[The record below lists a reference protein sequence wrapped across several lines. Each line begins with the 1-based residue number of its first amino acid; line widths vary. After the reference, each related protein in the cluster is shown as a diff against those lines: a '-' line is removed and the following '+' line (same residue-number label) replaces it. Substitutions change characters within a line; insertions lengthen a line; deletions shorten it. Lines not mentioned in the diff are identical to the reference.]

1 MNTEYFGH
9 ARKSWPLFL
18 IYLAL
23 HWMLLV
29 QCSTSA
35 SAAELKLHHVQITSS
50 GSNGM
55 LGMLTLQNGIFQA
68 GDPVSDVNPGY
79 TDALTGN
86 GPVGYVGT
94 YRYFNNGQTVE
105 WQYGDPNHQPQFVL
119 NLIVACPSGANI
131 TGHLLVDQFAD
142 NGLINVKVDEVSVA
156 SYSGSTTGKPDL
168 QFEWGTKSGNPM
180 PNVAGTLHRVKLTWK
195 NLNSLAPV
203 LIALSNGTFV
213 VADPAN
219 ITGIVTKPWFNL
231 FRYLSAGTAVEWS
244 FGSST
249 TGIDGEVDLAVKCT
263 SSVLSGTIQ
272 VAGSSDASLGVEI
285 DGVSIRSYGITASQ
299 TFNWQIPPPPTNF
312 FWRNASSGENNYW
325 QLDRTGNSVS
335 IVNSGQLLKVTDL
348 NWKIVAAAD
357 LFHQGTTDIIWRNT
371 ATGDIVYWDVKD
383 GDVLGA
389 GYISTVPDQNWKIVG
404 SADLLHQGHVG
415 LVWQNTSSGDI
426 VYWELNGAT
435 LIKGDYIKN
444 VSDLNWRITAVTDL
458 FHLGSTD
465 LVWQNTTNGDIV
477 YWTMNGISIASS
489 GYISTVRDRNWK
501 IVGAADLFHQNHTDL
516 IWQNSSSGDVV
527 YWDLSGAAIA
537 SSGYLYTVP
546 NLQWNLGAVR

>member
-1 MNTEYFGH
+1 MNTGYFRH
-9 ARKSWPLFL
+9 ARKRWRLFL
-18 IYLAL
+18 IHIAFIGIF
-23 HWMLLV
+23 LV
-29 QCSTSA
+29 RCSTSA
-35 SAAELKLHHVQITSS
+35 SAAELKLHHVQITTS

-55 LGMLTLQNGIFQA
+55 LGVLTLQNGIFQA
-68 GDPVSDVNPGY
+68 GDPASDVNPGY

-86 GPVGYVGT
+86 GPAGYVGT
-94 YRYFNNGQTVE
+94 YRYYNHGQTVE

-119 NLIVACPSGANI
+119 NLIVACPSGENI
-131 TGHLLVDQFAD
+131 VGHLFVDQFAD

-156 SYSGSTTGKPDL
+156 SYSGPTTGQPDL
-168 QFEWGTKSGNPM
+168 QFEWGTKSGNPS
-180 PNVAGTLHRVKLTWK
+180 PNLAGTLHRLKFTWK

-203 LIALSNGTFV
+203 FIQLSNGTFV

-219 ITGIVTKPWFNL
+219 ITGIVAKPWFNL
-231 FRYLSAGTAVEWS
+231 FRYLGAGKAVEWS
-244 FGSST
+244 YGNPT
-249 TGIDGEVDLAVKCT
+249 AGIDGEVDLAVKCT
-263 SSVLSGTIQ
+263 SAVLSGTIQ
-272 VAGSSDASLGVEI
+272 ITGSSDASLEVEI
-285 DGVSIRSYGITASQ
+285 DGVSIRSYGVGASQ
-299 TFNWQIPPPPTNF
+299 AFNWLIPPSPTNF
-312 FWRNASSGENNYW
+312 FWRNGSSGENNYW
-325 QLDRTGNSVS
+325 QLDRTGNSIS
-335 IVNSGQLLKVTDL
+335 IVNSGSLLKVTDL

-357 LFHQGTTDIIWRNT
+357 LFQQGTTDIIWRNST
-371 ATGDIVYWDVKD
+371 TGDIVYWDVKD
-383 GDVLGA
+383 GDVLGS

-404 SADLLHQGHVG
+404 AADLLHQGHVG

-444 VSDLNWRITAVTDL
+444 VSDLNWRIAAVTDL
-458 FHLGSTD
+458 FHLGNTD

-527 YWDLSGAAIA
+527 YWDLAGAAI
-537 SSGYLYTVP
+537 STSGYIYTVP
-546 NLQWNLGAVR
+546 NLQWTLGAVR